1 MRTTASFYAPDPVDY
16 AAPKKY
22 VLVVSCVDARL
33 LAELVR
39 FLEHDNLS
47 NRYYHVTFAGTA
59 LGLTDRVL
67 EDLEDPKNPPAA
79 FAQWRQMFID
89 HVQATVL
96 LTEGKISD
104 IYIVQHADCGAF
116 RVYIGKNS
124 DDLTEREEVQLHRQ
138 YAKALLND
146 IAANFCTAYNP
157 TAGKPGS
164 RIQKKKP
171 SVHTFF
177 MDLRGFVK
185 HLDSFVPDKAGGGL
199 CLDLDCA
206 CEGAEE
212 EGKPA
217 AAKKRGK

>member
-47 NRYYHVTFAGTA
+47 NRYYHVTFAGAA
-59 LGLTDRVL
+59 LGLTDRVR
-67 EDLEDPKNPPAA
+67 EDLEDSEDPPAA
-79 FAQWRQMFID
+79 FAGWRQMFID

-124 DDLTEREEVQLHRQ
+124 DDMTEREEVQLHRQ

-146 IAANFCTAYNP
+146 IAANFCSTYNP
-157 TAGKPGS
+157 VAGKPGT
-164 RIQKKKP
+164 RVQKKKP
-171 SVHTFF
+171 AVHTFF
-177 MDLRGFVK
+177 MDLRGMVK
-185 HLDSFVPDKAGGGL
+185 HLDSFVPDKSNGL

-206 CEGAEE
+206 CEDA
-212 EGKPA
+212 PA
-217 AAKKRGK
+217 PKKSKK